1 MWRFKN
7 FSINTQLNIIAA
19 AAGGVA
25 LAIATL
31 MFAINDISFFR
42 SSKVD
47 EVTTVTDVIGSN
59 AIGMLT
65 FDDRVAASELLSS
78 LRHQPG
84 IEFACLYDAEGQVFA
99 SYRQGVDEAFAA
111 PAAQDRGYH
120 FTETGHLDVFDPIQ
134 LDGEKLGTIYVHAN
148 MDEVQA
154 QLVDYVRIVAAV
166 LIVALV
172 ASWLLTSRLQRFI
185 SEPVMEL
192 AQTAQRISSEGDYS
206 IRVRERSSNEMG
218 RLYEAFNR
226 MLGQIQ
232 RGERQLQQAHN
243 QLETRVNE
251 RTHQLSEANLELSR
265 EIQVRER
272 AESEL
277 ESLHRQL
284 LDAARRAGM
293 AEIANGVLHNVGN
306 VLNSVNV
313 SATLVEEQLRKSK
326 VTDLNRAVAL
336 LQEHENDLAR
346 FIGENERG
354 RKLPRFLEMLS
365 GYLNTERDR
374 LLTEIRGLGKNIQH
388 IKTIVAMQQSYAGVS
403 GVVEPV
409 QLSTLLDDALK
420 MNAPTFGKN
429 RIEVVRD
436 YEELP
441 EMGLEKQRLLQILI
455 NLIRNA
461 KHALVDSDRDDRRL
475 TLKVGTDGERLVRI
489 EVIDNGVGIPKGNL
503 TKIFSH
509 GFTTKKRGRG
519 FGLHSCAIAAKEMG
533 GSLTAQSDGPGTG
546 STFILELP
554 YQRAEVAA

>member
-7 FSINTQLNIIAA
+7 FSISTQLNIVAA

-25 LAIATL
+25 LAVATL

-47 EVTTVTDVIGSN
+47 ELTTVADVIGSN

-78 LRHQPG
+78 LRRQPA
-84 IEFACLYDAEGQVFA
+84 IEFACLYDSAGKVFA
-99 SYRQGVDEAFAA
+99 SYRHGLDDAFTPPKPQGK
-111 PAAQDRGYH
+111 GYL
-120 FTETGHLDVFDPIQ
+120 FTESGHLDVYHPIL

-148 MDEVQA
+148 MDELRS

-172 ASWLLTSRLQRFI
+172 AAWLLTSRLQRFI
-185 SEPVMEL
+185 SEPVVQL
-192 AQTAQRISSEGDYS
+192 AETAQQISTEGDYS
-206 IRVRERSSNEMG
+206 IRVKKGSNNEMG

-226 MLGQIQ
+226 MLAQIQ
-232 RGERQLQQAHN
+232 RGGRQLQQAHN

-265 EIQVRER
+265 EIHVREK

-313 SATLVEEQLRKSK
+313 SATVVEEQLRKSK
-326 VTDLNRAVAL
+326 VSDLNRAVAL
-336 LQEHENDLAR
+336 LQEHEHDLGR
-346 FIGENERG
+346 FITESEQG
-354 RKLPRFLEMLS
+354 RKLPRFLEMLA
-365 GYLNTERDR
+365 GYLNAERDR
-374 LLTEIRGLGKNIQH
+374 LLDEIRGLSKNIEH

-409 QLSTLLDDALK
+409 QLATLVDDALK
-420 MNAPTFGKN
+420 MNAPTFGKY
-429 RIEVVRD
+429 RIDVVRD
-436 YEELP
+436 YEDLP

-461 KHALVDSDRDDRRL
+461 KHALVDSDHTDRCL
-475 TLKVGTDGERLVRI
+475 TLKIGTNGERRVRI
-489 EVIDNGVGIPKGNL
+489 EVADNGVGIPNENL

-509 GFTTKKRGRG
+509 GFTTKKQGRG

-533 GSLTAQSDGPGTG
+533 GALTAQSDGPGSG
-546 STFILELP
+546 ATFVLELP
-554 YQRAEVAA
+554 YKLAEVAV